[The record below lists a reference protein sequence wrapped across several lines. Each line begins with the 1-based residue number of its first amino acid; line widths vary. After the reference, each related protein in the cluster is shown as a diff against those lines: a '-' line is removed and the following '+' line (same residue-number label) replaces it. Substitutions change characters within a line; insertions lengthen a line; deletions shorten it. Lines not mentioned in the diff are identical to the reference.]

1 MKIITNISLL
11 IGLNTQG
18 LKLRKGNQ
26 MQEVEKLENAY
37 LVIGDDGRIA
47 GWGKMTDF
55 DLSKYGS
62 HEVLEI
68 IQLEEGQIVM
78 PGFVDSHTHLVFPKW
93 REAEY
98 VMKIKG
104 MSYEEIARRGGGILN
119 TARKMQEADEEELYK
134 AAAERLAEV
143 ISLGTTAIEIKSG
156 YGLTTDSE
164 LKMLRVVRRLK
175 ENFPITIKATFLGA
189 HAIPMEYKSD
199 PDSYVDM
206 VINDMLPRVAEEQLA
221 EYVDVFC
228 DRGFFTQQQTE
239 RILQAA
245 ANYGLK
251 PKIHANELGL
261 TGGIQAGVKYN
272 AVSVD
277 HLEHVG
283 QEEVDLLLSSQT
295 MPTLL
300 PATSFYLNINYA
312 PARMMIDAGLP
323 VAMASDFN
331 PGSSPSGNM
340 KFVMSLGTLKYKML
354 PEEAFNAVTINTAY
368 ALEISE
374 EQGSIAKGN
383 WANLVITRP
392 VPSFEFLSY
401 LFAHDLVD
409 KVLVKGKEWTGR
421 ARGF

>member
-18 LKLRKGNQ
+18 LLLRRGKQ
-26 MQEVEKLENAY
+26 MQDIEKIEDAY
-37 LVIGDDGRIA
+37 LVIDDQGKIES
-47 GWGKMTDF
+47 WGKMQ
-55 DLSKYGS
+55 DLDLTHYANNKT
-62 HEVLEI
+62 LEI
-68 IQLEEGQIVM
+68 IQLEKGQIVM
-78 PGFVDSHTHLVFPKW
+78 PGFVDSHTHLVFPAW
-93 REAEY
+93 REGEY

-104 MSYEEIARRGGGILN
+104 MSYEEIARQGGGILN
-119 TARKMQEADEEELYK
+119 TARRMQQASEEELFE
-134 AAAERLAEV
+134 AAAERLKEV

-156 YGLTTDSE
+156 YGLTTESE
-164 LKMLRVVRRLK
+164 IKMLRVVHRLK
-175 ENFPITIKATFLGA
+175 EAFPVTIKATFLGA
-189 HAIPMEYKSD
+189 HAIPMDYKQE
-199 PDSYVDM
+199 PDRYVEL
-206 VINDMLPRVAEEQLA
+206 VINDMLPRVAGEGLA

-239 RILQAA
+239 RILEAA
-245 ANYGLK
+245 ARYGLK

-261 TGGIQAGVKYN
+261 TGGIQAGVKYK

-283 QEEVDLLLSSQT
+283 DEEIDLLLNSQT

-300 PATSFYLNINYA
+300 PATSFFLNLPYA
-312 PARMMIDAGLP
+312 PARRMIEAGLP

-368 ALEISE
+368 ALEVSDTE
-374 EQGSIAKGN
+374 GSISKGH
-383 WANLVITRP
+383 WANLIITRP
-392 VPSFEFLSY
+392 VPSFEFVSY

-409 KVLVKGKEWTGR
+409 KVFVKGKEWT
-421 ARGF
+421 AKAEKF